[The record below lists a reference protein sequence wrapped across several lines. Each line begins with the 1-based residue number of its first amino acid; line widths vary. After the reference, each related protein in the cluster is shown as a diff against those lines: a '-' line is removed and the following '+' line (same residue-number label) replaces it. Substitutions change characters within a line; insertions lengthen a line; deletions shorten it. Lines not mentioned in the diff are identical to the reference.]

1 MVISSIANLLNA
13 TFPTV
18 MRRTLIAVADRDDN
32 FTFSRHR
39 LPVWPSAI
47 NRWRLG
53 LVVGLDQRSYSTLGP
68 VSSGMSDRLRAGK
81 PPRFVTS
88 HSDQLSLLPSAGRKM
103 STGQTAVTL
112 CGWRVKAGMGPFH
125 LWINVWVAGKTV

>member
-18 MRRTLIAVADRDDN
+18 MRRTLIAVADRDDK

-68 VSSGMSDRLRAGK
+68 VSIGMGDRLRAGK
-81 PPRFVTS
+81 PPRLVTS
-88 HSDQLSLLPSAGRKM
+88 HSGQLSLLPSAERKM

-112 CGWRVKAGMGPFH
+112 CG
-125 LWINVWVAGKTV
+125 